1 MDRLMEKL
9 ALSKAIMDKADG
21 IKSSNSL
28 NGGLPPTSLQQLN
41 APETFNIPNVKYN
54 IPSEFLGESQQRNQP
69 FVSNEPRENT
79 KPVGVPTVDAIKNSK
94 LPDEIKRLMMEH
106 PIAQPQ
112 SQTPTISNELIEKAS
127 RLMKKNEGS
136 YIPES
141 AKPKQQTQQT
151 QSSTSGIDYNLI
163 KKMINEAVNEALH
176 ENGLITES
184 SEKSNEVFTFK
195 VGKHVFEGK
204 VTKIKKLSQ
213 PPFILRLKLLYFK
226 KIY

>member
-21 IKSSNSL
+21 IKSSNSM

-41 APETFNIPNVKYN
+41 SPETFDIPNAKYN
-54 IPSEFLGESQQRNQP
+54 IPAEFLQETQEIHQP
-69 FVSNEPRENT
+69 YLSNVPRENT

-112 SQTPTISNELIEKAS
+112 QQTATISNELIEKAT
-127 RLMKKNEGS
+127 RLMNQNKEG

-141 AKPKQQTQQT
+141 SKPKQQVQQT
-151 QSSTSGIDYNLI
+151 QPSVGGIDYKLI

-184 SEKSNEVFTFK
+184 SEKSNEIFSFK
-195 VGKHVFEGK
+195 VGKHIFEGK
-204 VTKIKKLSQ
+204 VTKIKKLS
-213 PPFILRLKLLYFK
+213 
-226 KIY
+226 

>member
-21 IKSSNSL
+21 IKSSNSM

-41 APETFNIPNVKYN
+41 SPETFDIPNVKYN
-54 IPSEFLGESQQRNQP
+54 IPAEFLQESEQIQQP
-69 FVSNEPRENT
+69 YLSNAPRENT

-106 PIAQPQ
+106 PIGQPQ
-112 SQTPTISNELIEKAS
+112 QQSTTISNDVIERAS
-127 RLMKKNEGS
+127 RLMRANKEG

-141 AKPKQQTQQT
+141 AKPKQQTQQP
-151 QSSTSGIDYNLI
+151 QSSVSGIDYKLI
-163 KKMINEAVNEALH
+163 KKMINEAVNDALH

-184 SEKSNEVFTFK
+184 SEKSNEVFSFK
-195 VGKHVFEGK
+195 VGKHIFEGK
-204 VTKIKKLSQ
+204 VTKIKKLS
-213 PPFILRLKLLYFK
+213 
-226 KIY
+226 

>member
-21 IKSSNSL
+21 IKSSNSM

-41 APETFNIPNVKYN
+41 SPETFDIPNVKYN
-54 IPSEFLGESQQRNQP
+54 IPAEFLQESEQIQQP
-69 FVSNEPRENT
+69 YLSNVPRENT

-106 PIAQPQ
+106 PIGQPQ
-112 SQTPTISNELIEKAS
+112 QQSTTISNDVIERAS
-127 RLMKKNEGS
+127 RLMKANKEG

-141 AKPKQQTQQT
+141 AKPKQQTQQP
-151 QSSTSGIDYNLI
+151 QSSVSGIDYKLI
-163 KKMINEAVNEALH
+163 KKMINEAVNDALH

-184 SEKSNEVFTFK
+184 SEKSNEVFSFK
-195 VGKHVFEGK
+195 VGKHIFEGK
-204 VTKIKKLSQ
+204 VTKIKKLS
-213 PPFILRLKLLYFK
+213 
-226 KIY
+226 